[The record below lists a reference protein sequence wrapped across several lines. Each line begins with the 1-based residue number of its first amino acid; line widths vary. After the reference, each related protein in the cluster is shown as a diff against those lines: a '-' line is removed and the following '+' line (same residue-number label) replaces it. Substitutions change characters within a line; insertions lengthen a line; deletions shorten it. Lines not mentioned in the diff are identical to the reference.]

1 MAKIQIKFVYKDF
14 GGTLFITIWMIVAQS
29 LTHHPLNHRT
39 PWSSWNGKLLHSLFS
54 ELQTPSSCG
63 SGFCV
68 TSRLREVCS
77 TSCQDWPKVL
87 LGENNAQPVDYSSWE
102 CSSSSSGQWR
112 ISREATGNSWDG
124 FIVWIS
130 FSFFEIEL
138 HFLQFLNKNKLFQTL
153 NKQSPGFR
161 SQASNFFFVI
171 WSRTVH
177 TLYLAEKNSY
187 LFC

>member
-1 MAKIQIKFVYKDF
+1 MEHCLSQF
-14 GGTLFITIWMIVAQS
+14 GWLLPSHSHTI
-29 LTHHPLNHRT
+29 
-39 PWSSWNGKLLHSLFS
+39 PWIS
-54 ELQTPSSCG
+54 ELHGVPEMRSCCIPSFLSSRLPLWPSSCG

-68 TSRLREVCS
+68 TSRLRQVCS

-87 LGENNAQPVDYSSWE
+87 LGENNPQPVDYSSWE

-112 ISREATGNSWDG
+112 ISREAIGNSWDG
-124 FIVWIS
+124 FIIWIS
-130 FSFFEIEL
+130 FRFFEIEL